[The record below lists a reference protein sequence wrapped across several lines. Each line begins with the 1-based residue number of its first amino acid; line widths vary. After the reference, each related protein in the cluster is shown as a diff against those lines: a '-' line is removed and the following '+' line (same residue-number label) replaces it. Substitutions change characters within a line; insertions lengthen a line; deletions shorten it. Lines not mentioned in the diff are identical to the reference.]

1 MFQFQ
6 LWLDPRTNVDTPLI
20 NFETWAPPSEWEN
33 EGRWT
38 PCPTKFERPVVP
50 NWLLLHLW
58 DHPHDAMSFKI
69 KMAFKKRISGVR
81 TKVWT
86 ILKTAAIEI
95 SGRADVEAQEISSVP
110 DGGSSEFLGNCATSP
125 AFMYAKTPKR
135 LIERLVANEM
145 DPPYGWG
152 LYFEE
157 GFRMP
162 LAIQYS
168 LSVLLTGLIGGLMIY
183 CISRIK
189 HEGFAVF
196 STWSGTISAASLIF
210 AIITKVIGK

>member
-1 MFQFQ
+1 M
-6 LWLDPRTNVDTPLI
+6 
-20 NFETWAPPSEWEN
+20 
-33 EGRWT
+33 
-38 PCPTKFERPVVP
+38 P

-58 DHPHDAMSFKI
+58 DHPHDAMSFKMKI
-69 KMAFKKRISGVR
+69 AVKKRIYGAR

-86 ILKTAAIEI
+86 FLQTAARGI
-95 SGRADVEAQEISSVP
+95 SGRADVEAQEISSLP
-110 DGGSSEFLGNCATSP
+110 DEGSSEFLGNRTTSP

-135 LIERLVANEM
+135 LIERLVASEM

-168 LSVLLTGLIGGLMIY
+168 LSALLTGLIGGLMIY
-183 CISRIK
+183 CISRVK
-189 HEGFAVF
+189 HEGFGVF
-196 STWSGTISAASLIF
+196 STWGGTISAASLIF
-210 AIITKVIGK
+210 AIITKIIGK